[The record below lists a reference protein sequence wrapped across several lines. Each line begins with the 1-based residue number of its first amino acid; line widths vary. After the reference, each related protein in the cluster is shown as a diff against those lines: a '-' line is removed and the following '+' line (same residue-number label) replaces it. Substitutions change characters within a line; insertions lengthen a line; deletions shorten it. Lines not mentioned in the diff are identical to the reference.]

1 MNRVLLIIL
10 TLILLVFIIMQI
22 NQYGKFYS
30 YLIFSKTAKTEG
42 ILRDIKRI
50 DDINGIISYDYSIE
64 YNVENTKYSIVEHVS
79 PDSLKLMVL
88 DSMEIIYSK
97 NNPKYAYSNYNYNFL
112 TPLWHL
118 AIIIV
123 FVLIMVRV
131 LLKNTA

>member
-1 MNRVLLIIL
+1 
-10 TLILLVFIIMQI
+10 MQI
-22 NQYGKFYS
+22 NEFGKFYS

-42 ILRDIKRI
+42 ILRDVKKY
-50 DDINGIISYDYSIE
+50 DDISGVISYDYSIE
-64 YNVENTKYSIVEHVS
+64 YNVKNVKYNIVEHVS
-79 PDSLKLMVL
+79 PDSFNLKLL

-123 FVLIMVRV
+123 FLLIMVRV
-131 LLKNTA
+131 FFKN

>member
-1 MNRVLLIIL
+1 
-10 TLILLVFIIMQI
+10 MQI